1 MYAIEEDIYKELPEK
16 NFRKIKLYVNN
27 LTTLFWIDNNSTLIE
42 IKNDIIIKKINL
54 LMEELN
60 KLNSLL
66 LTDNYNIGE
75 LNKIKQQIN
84 EISKIEI
91 VFNDSF
97 KEFDIINLMNNNSYI
112 LSTFFQKIYTLN
124 EIKTIIISENI
135 LNTKSI

>member
-112 LSTFFQKIYTLN
+112 LSTFFKKFIP
-124 EIKTIIISENI
+124 
-135 LNTKSI
+135 